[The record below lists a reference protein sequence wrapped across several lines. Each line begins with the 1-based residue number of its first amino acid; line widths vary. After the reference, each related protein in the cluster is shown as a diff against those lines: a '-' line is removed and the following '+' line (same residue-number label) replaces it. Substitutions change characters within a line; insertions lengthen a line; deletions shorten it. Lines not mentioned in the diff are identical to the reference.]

1 MTVTRMVITISHE
14 EGSGGRAIAQEL
26 AKTLKLSYVDSHAI
40 KTAATHLQ
48 IPEEDLAEFDEKIL
62 PRMKE
67 LRQLIVKPDIS
78 LSKALAPDR
87 DVFGLVKEEKPILEN
102 LARVE
107 EDKRMKILSGYHV
120 LVERLIKEAATAGH
134 VVIMGRGA
142 NFILKGWQGVT
153 NIHLHAPL
161 QDRIERIAFL
171 HHIDKDIAAQEIA
184 REDGMRSQYI
194 RQYFEADWLD
204 PDNYHLVIN
213 TVGLSLSSVAAII
226 EHYVKESQ
234 QAQANDPLVVHRTYD
249 RLKAQES
256 YSLKEAAAVLLTDSD
271 LIQQAVYRGELK
283 ATVMNHNVTRI
294 SREALAE
301 WAMRYR
307 AS

>member
-1 MTVTRMVITISHE
+1 MVITISHE

-67 LRQLIVKPDIS
+67 LRQLIVKSDVP
-78 LSKALAPDR
+78 LSKVLVPDR
-87 DVFGLVKEEKPILEN
+87 DSFGLVREEKPILEN
-102 LARVE
+102 LSMVE

-142 NFILKGWQGVT
+142 NFILKGWKGVT

-171 HHIDKDIAAQEIA
+171 HQIEKDIAAQEIA
-184 REDGMRSQYI
+184 RADAMRAQYV

-213 TVGLSLSSVAAII
+213 TAGMSLATTTTLIAQF
-226 EHYVKESQ
+226 VKESQ
-234 QAQANDPLVVHRTYD
+234 QAQVNDPLQVHHSYQ
-249 RLKAQES
+249 RLVDQES
-256 YSLKEAAAVLLTDSD
+256 YSLKEAAQVLLTDPD
-271 LIQQAVYRGELK
+271 LLQQAVYRGELK

-294 SREALAE
+294 SREALAD
-301 WAMRYR
+301 WTRRYR